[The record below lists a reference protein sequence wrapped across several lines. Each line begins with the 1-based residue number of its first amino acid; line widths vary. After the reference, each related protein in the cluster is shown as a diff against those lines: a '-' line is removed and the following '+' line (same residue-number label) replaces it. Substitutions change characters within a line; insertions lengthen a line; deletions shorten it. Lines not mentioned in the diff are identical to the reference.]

1 MSSNKSQ
8 PRLRAAAGAI
18 VVSCMLLTP
27 SVSAG
32 ADPVSAG
39 ADPDPRAE
47 AQRDA
52 REFAS
57 DAMINARVKT
67 ALLKDKR
74 VDGLPI
80 DVDTKNGV
88 VTLKGEVDDANKIDH
103 AAKLAAAVEGV
114 ASVSNKLVV
123 GRDPLAAN
131 AGAKSSEER
140 GSGRAVADGIITGKV
155 KTALVADAEIKG
167 LMIDV
172 DTNRGVVTLSGQ
184 VETVAQLDKVMKIA
198 GQTEGVSSVNNQL
211 SVKSVSRQS
220 SVGVAPG
227 DMNRVRADIAPVH
240 SVDNELIAHRLFDS
254 SPLARYRPVPH
265 IPSPAFSPATPGA
278 I

>member
-1 MSSNKSQ
+1 MSSNKIQ
-8 PRLRAAAGAI
+8 PRFRAAAAAI
-18 VVSCMLLTP
+18 AASCIFLP
-27 SVSAG
+27 VSVSL
-32 ADPVSAG
+32 S
-39 ADPDPRAE
+39 ADPDPRARE
-47 AQRDA
+47 QQDA

-57 DAMINARVKT
+57 DAMITARVKT
-67 ALLKDKR
+67 ALLTDKR

-88 VTLKGEVDDANKIDH
+88 VTLKGEVDDAAKIDQ

-114 ASVSNKLVV
+114 ASVSNSLAVN
-123 GRDPLAAN
+123 RDAVASR
-131 AGAKSSEER
+131 ADAKSDEER
-140 GSGRAVADGIITGKV
+140 GIGRAVDDGVITGKV
-155 KTALVADAEIKG
+155 KTALIADAEIKG

-184 VETVAQLDKVMKIA
+184 VETTAQLDKVMKIA
-198 GQTEGVSSVNNQL
+198 GQTEGVNAVNNQL

-220 SVGVAPG
+220 KGG
-227 DMNRVRADIAPVH
+227 MGGEMNLVRADVAQIH

-265 IPSPAFSPATPGA
+265 VPGPAFDIAATPGS

>member
-1 MSSNKSQ
+1 MSSKKFQ
-8 PRLRAAAGAI
+8 PGPWTIAAAIAA
-18 VVSCMLLTP
+18 SCIFVPLSG
-27 SVSAG
+27 SVSA
-32 ADPVSAG
+32 DT
-39 ADPDPRAE
+39 DPRAR
-47 AQRDA
+47 AQQDA

-57 DAMINARVKT
+57 DAMITARVKT

-74 VDGLPI
+74 IDGLPI

-88 VTLKGEVDDANKIDH
+88 VTLKGEVDDAGKIDQ

-114 ASVSNKLVV
+114 ASVSNTLVV
-123 GRDPLAAN
+123 GRDVVPAK
-131 AGAKSSEER
+131 AGAKSDEER
-140 GSGRAVADGIITGKV
+140 GIGRAVDDGIITGKV
-155 KTALVADAEIKG
+155 KTALVADADIKG

-184 VETVAQLDKVMKIA
+184 VETMAQLDKVVKIA
-198 GQTEGVSSVNNQL
+198 GQTEGVNAVNNQI
-211 SVKSVSRQS
+211 SVKHVSRQS
-220 SVGVAPG
+220 RG
-227 DMNRVRADIAPVH
+227 DIGHGEINLVRANVAQVH

-265 IPSPAFSPATPGA
+265 VPSPTFGPAMTPGR